1 MRMTAQLLSAALL
14 VLACRSAQNPDCPP
28 CYTLVQEA
36 VDAHRAKLEQ
46 LSALIRNVTDSPS
59 LPDDR
64 QFEERLQEVVLAT
77 RQLLESAQTATSGE
91 RSPLQ
96 LLGDLQRL
104 RQLLTTYGL
113 TISNNRHP
121 TYRPAGSLLDIV
133 AVSRPDYLLRAGVTR
148 CHYGTPHDYTRA
160 VLQCTGRTRVAGPVT
175 QRRRLGRIDADSFNR
190 QLNNIDWSPVFRTQL
205 TASKWESFCDIF
217 LGQLDTV
224 APVTRVQQRPPG
236 SLLVSAPTRDLM
248 ARRRQALRPG
258 GDRENY
264 KELNRL
270 CRAAVRKDQQAH
282 INRELAKAG
291 PSKVWRVLRP
301 IIGSKKEAA
310 VPSATPD
317 ALNDYYVSIGPITA
331 ASVPP
336 PTVPVPV
343 RLPRVTTSRFR
354 PQPIDM
360 DTLGLL
366 LLHMK
371 PSTST
376 GNDGISVSMFRTFFW
391 GMGHVLLDIVNSSL
405 TTSNVPGPWKHAM
418 VTPIP
423 KGQGPS
429 EPANT
434 RPISILPAIMKVV
447 ERVVQRQLVQYLE
460 ANQLLSTTQHGYR
473 SGRSTETALSVITDR
488 ALEAMDAGEVSILV
502 LLDLS
507 KCFDVV
513 PHGRLLDKLA
523 LYGVRLDEVRELA
536 GQIVTHTE
544 QARLVAGQGERN
556 VSDVEQLLDR
566 LDKTVKETLEFLER
580 DGADALSRAV
590 EQSKQFG
597 IQSGRMSEIAREA
610 RRLADQHEAQA
621 ANVSATAVS
630 AVNNAT
636 DAYELARQA
645 VGQQRNFSNEM
656 QLLETSLGSLEQLV
670 TLTRQQAAEARR
682 DAGDAADSAISV
694 YTEAKA
700 AVPDVDVDGLKR
712 RADELRAQTQRLS
725 ADLEALT
732 AEHGPLLGQLEADV
746 SSVSELLARGLV
758 QQQQADELM
767 AAVDAARDK
776 AVKAVTAGEQ
786 TLEDARGTLETL
798 QGFDRSVQESR
809 QLAAA
814 ALQQV
819 ADIADQIGQAERQTA
834 DARAALQGAETNADD
849 ARDIAAAAETMAEQ
863 AQSEATA
870 IQAES
875 AATKGRAAA
884 LRQEAADQ
892 AVRLDDTAADVELYE
907 RQLEQ
912 DTREARDARQK
923 ANEAS
928 SAAQRASERVHKA
941 LEEVR
946 LIEVA
951 LREAAGTSIAAADLD
966 LLERRL
972 EQAESAMAAEQL
984 PSRIDALRTN
994 RTEQQRMVDD
1004 YEQQL
1009 EELRAEVA
1017 NIQDMA
1023 DSLPTECYA
1032 RVKLEP

>member
-1 MRMTAQLLSAALL
+1 MSPEASAAEIDRDRVGVMGQLRPDPPDRSHTL
-14 VLACRSAQNPDCPP
+14 PPTLNVQSLKPKIADLRTDLPDYQYDVLALCESWLTPSVPNRLLNIDGYRLYRCDRPD
-28 CYTLVQEA
+28 TRGL
-36 VDAHRAKLEQ
+36 AKGRGGV
-46 LSALIRNVTDSPS
+46 AL
-59 LPDDR
+59 L
-64 QFEERLQEVVLAT
+64 
-77 RQLLESAQTATSGE
+77 
-91 RSPLQ
+91 
-96 LLGDLQRL
+96 RL

-523 LYGVRLDEVRELA
+523 LYGVDTEWFGNYLS
-536 GQIVTHTE
+536 GHT
-544 QARLVAGQGERN
+544 
-556 VSDVEQLLDR
+556 
-566 LDKTVKETLEFLER
+566 
-580 DGADALSRAV
+580 
-590 EQSKQFG
+590 
-597 IQSGRMSEIAREA
+597 
-610 RRLADQHEAQA
+610 
-621 ANVSATAVS
+621 
-630 AVNNAT
+630 
-636 DAYELARQA
+636 
-645 VGQQRNFSNEM
+645 
-656 QLLETSLGSLEQLV
+656 
-670 TLTRQQAAEARR
+670 
-682 DAGDAADSAISV
+682 
-694 YTEAKA
+694 
-700 AVPDVDVDGLKR
+700 
-712 RADELRAQTQRLS
+712 
-725 ADLEALT
+725 
-732 AEHGPLLGQLEADV
+732 
-746 SSVSELLARGLV
+746 
-758 QQQQADELM
+758 
-767 AAVDAARDK
+767 
-776 AVKAVTAGEQ
+776 
-786 TLEDARGTLETL
+786 
-798 QGFDRSVQESR
+798 
-809 QLAAA
+809 
-814 ALQQV
+814 QQV
-819 ADIADQIGQAERQTA
+819 Q
-834 DARAALQGAETNADD
+834 
-849 ARDIAAAAETMAEQ
+849 MA
-863 AQSEATA
+863 SGDGGYT
-870 IQAES
+870 I
-875 AATKGRAAA
+875 
-884 LRQEAADQ
+884 LNF
-892 AVRLDDTAADVELYE
+892 L
-907 RQLEQ
+907 
-912 DTREARDARQK
+912 
-923 ANEAS
+923 
-928 SAAQRASERVHKA
+928 
-941 LEEVR
+941 
-946 LIEVA
+946 
-951 LREAAGTSIAAADLD
+951 
-966 LLERRL
+966 
-972 EQAESAMAAEQL
+972 
-984 PSRIDALRTN
+984 
-994 RTEQQRMVDD
+994 
-1004 YEQQL
+1004 
-1009 EELRAEVA
+1009 
-1017 NIQDMA
+1017 
-1023 DSLPTECYA
+1023 
-1032 RVKLEP
+1032 

>member
-1 MRMTAQLLSAALL
+1 MEKVIAIKIG
-14 VLACRSAQNPDCPP
+14 
-28 CYTLVQEA
+28 
-36 VDAHRAKLEQ
+36 KLDEF
-46 LSALIRNVTDSPS
+46 R
-59 LPDDR
+59 
-64 QFEERLQEVVLAT
+64 E
-77 RQLLESAQTATSGE
+77 
-91 RSPLQ
+91 
-96 LLGDLQRL
+96 
-104 RQLLTTYGL
+104 
-113 TISNNRHP
+113 SNNRHP

-434 RPISILPAIMKVV
+434 RPISILPAIMEVV

-523 LYGVRLDEVRELA
+523 LYGLIEVRGRGPRIAQLKRLT
-536 GQIVTHTE
+536 GRDWGLRE
-544 QARLVAGQGERN
+544 QQLRAVANGYVRGPQEHAAAAWLPATPA
-556 VSDVEQLLDR
+556 SHVEI
-566 LDKTVKETLEFLER
+566 LER
-580 DGADALSRAV
+580 EVRAAARVITGCPVSTRTHALLAEAGMPPVS
-590 EQSKQFG
+590 
-597 IQSGRMSEIAREA
+597 A
-610 RRLADQHEAQA
+610 RRLSLAARFLAKARALPREDPLRTVADEVVPARLSSVTGWRQCPALMNARLRIFGTIFPSLSDVRRDDAVA
-621 ANVSATAVS
+621 A
-630 AVNNAT
+630 
-636 DAYELARQA
+636 LAR
-645 VGQQRNFSNEM
+645 V
-656 QLLETSLGSLEQLV
+656 
-670 TLTRQQAAEARR
+670 
-682 DAGDAADSAISV
+682 
-694 YTEAKA
+694 
-700 AVPDVDVDGLKR
+700 
-712 RADELRAQTQRLS
+712 
-725 ADLEALT
+725 
-732 AEHGPLLGQLEADV
+732 
-746 SSVSELLARGLV
+746 
-758 QQQQADELM
+758 
-767 AAVDAARDK
+767 ARDS
-776 AVKAVTAGEQ
+776 
-786 TLEDARGTLETL
+786 D
-798 QGFDRSVQESR
+798 
-809 QLAAA
+809 
-814 ALQQV
+814 
-819 ADIADQIGQAERQTA
+819 
-834 DARAALQGAETNADD
+834 
-849 ARDIAAAAETMAEQ
+849 
-863 AQSEATA
+863 
-870 IQAES
+870 
-875 AATKGRAAA
+875 
-884 LRQEAADQ
+884 
-892 AVRLDDTAADVELYE
+892 
-907 RQLEQ
+907 
-912 DTREARDARQK
+912 
-923 ANEAS
+923 
-928 SAAQRASERVHKA
+928 
-941 LEEVR
+941 
-946 LIEVA
+946 
-951 LREAAGTSIAAADLD
+951 
-966 LLERRL
+966 
-972 EQAESAMAAEQL
+972 
-984 PSRIDALRTN
+984 
-994 RTEQQRMVDD
+994 
-1004 YEQQL
+1004 
-1009 EELRAEVA
+1009 
-1017 NIQDMA
+1017 
-1023 DSLPTECYA
+1023 
-1032 RVKLEP
+1032 EPHF